1 MRVWV
6 AWLVVGLLG
15 ACATPAPVT
24 SHDDRFFHDALFAP
38 PSERI
43 RAADVFSLSDEMRR
57 YVDTDIA
64 QRVKRGKSRQGALF
78 DALASRDGLKLEYDS
93 AMTRTGAQAFADR
106 AGNCLSL
113 VIMTSALAKALDLT
127 VTYQK
132 VFIDETFARSGD
144 MYLLIGH
151 VNLTLGHRKSDERA
165 VGYRV
170 GQKSRETDAMTID
183 FLPPED
189 MRNVKSQPIGEDIVI
204 AMYMNNRAVE
214 SLTRG
219 RQDDAYWWAREA
231 MVQSPRFLAAYNT
244 LGAIYR
250 KHGNL
255 AEAESVLRFVLAHEP
270 DNTQAMANLV
280 AVLAESGK
288 RDESD
293 RLAARLARLEPVSP
307 LAYYRARH
315 GGDARRRPAR
325 GQGGVRTRARALA
338 RLPRAALLAC
348 GGPRAPGQSRRRAQ
362 AFGARDE
369 VQPEP
374 PRPGNLRHQA
384 RQAQRD
390 ALTPRSIP
398 GPSQARR
405 RARSS
410 AARQVSWSPGD
421 VHTR

>member
-1 MRVWV
+1 MRTGI
-6 AWLVVGLLG
+6 ALLLVGLLG

-43 RAADVFSLSDEMRR
+43 RAADVFSLSDEMRH

-78 DALASRDGLKLEYDS
+78 EALASRDGLKIEYDS

-113 VIMTSALAKALDLT
+113 VIMTSALAKALELA

-170 GQKSRETDAMTID
+170 GHKSHEADAMTID

-255 AEAESVLRFVLAHEP
+255 AQSESVLRFVLAQEP

-307 LAYYRARH
+307 LAYYERGMEAMRA
-315 GGDARRRPAR
+315 GDLRAAKEAFERELARSPDYHELHFWLAVTHVRLGNHDGAR
-325 GQGGVRTRARALA
+325 KHLALA
-338 RLPRAALLAC
+338 VKYSP
-348 GGPRAPGQSRRRAQ
+348 SRRDQEIYATKLDKLN
-362 AFGARDE
+362 A
-369 VQPEP
+369 
-374 PRPGNLRHQA
+374 
-384 RQAQRD
+384 
-390 ALTPRSIP
+390 
-398 GPSQARR
+398 
-405 RARSS
+405 
-410 AARQVSWSPGD
+410 
-421 VHTR
+421 VH